1 MKYLLITLFFIMQ
14 LCMPTQADDLTGTD
28 FIKRLEVLEKKQKD
42 FIGPDIPDGF
52 FVNGNVEAYY
62 DDRTYDDSWDSRTE
76 LTVGIETTLDND
88 YWIGGSTKWDSHYSL
103 NTALNNTLVEKQIGF
118 GNDTCRVFVGETDAQ
133 RLGFAK
139 TPKISA
145 PLIYTQSNFRI
156 DHNEKSVLACGGY
169 KWDNQFKFDTHR
181 LKREMPYAINVG
193 YDRKQD
199 TTYTTATYNL
209 GLVELSY
216 MRISSPK
223 EAPGYS
229 VDKVQEGYA
238 VGGALHHL
246 GIPLVWGVEMWD
258 DKDTGLAEDDRWDIG
273 GLYSLN
279 DNMYVT
285 AHRTINDDLGYS
297 GNYYGLVY
305 NVYTDTNVRKRA
317 DQRDGL
323 EFGLYLHDKEQTSV
337 YTGAHTDY
345 GNQIIGSI
353 RWKF

>member
-1 MKYLLITLFFIMQ
+1 MQ

-118 GNDTCRVFVGETDAQ
+118 GNDTCRVFLGETDAQ

>member
-1 MKYLLITLFFIMQ
+1 
-14 LCMPTQADDLTGTD
+14 MPTQADDLTGTD

-118 GNDTCRVFVGETDAQ
+118 GNDTCRVFLGETDAQ

>member
-52 FVNGNVEAYY
+52 FVNGNVEQYF

-118 GNDTCRVFVGETDAQ
+118 GNDTCRVFLGETDAQ

-285 AHRTINDDLGYS
+285 AHRTINDDLGYT
-297 GNYYGLVY
+297 GNYYGVVY

-317 DQRDGL
+317 DQRNGL
-323 EFGLYLHDKEQTSV
+323 EFGLYLHDKEKTSV

-345 GNQIIGSI
+345 GNQLIGSI

>member
-1 MKYLLITLFFIMQ
+1 
-14 LCMPTQADDLTGTD
+14 MPTQADDLTGTD

>member
-118 GNDTCRVFVGETDAQ
+118 GNDTCRVFLGETDAQ